1 MMSKADRFYYEN
13 FVLAA
18 EEAHK
23 AAVYLVECLSDYKPD
38 KIGQMLEKMH
48 EYEHAGDTKKHEMSA
63 ALARAFVT
71 PLEREDIALI
81 SQNIDEVSDRI
92 EEVMQRFYVDRIE
105 KVTPEAVAFAQK
117 IVECCTMM
125 KDMLKEL
132 PNFKKPAKLHD
143 MIVALNALE
152 EECDRMYLDAT
163 RKVKDEFDDVFDII
177 CWREIYDKMERCA
190 DACEHVGDCV
200 ETIVM
205 KNT

>member
-1 MMSKADRFYYEN
+1 MISKADRFYYEN

-23 AAVYLVECLSDYKPD
+23 AAVYLVECLSDYKPE
-38 KIGQMLEKMH
+38 KIVQMLETMH
-48 EYEHAGDTKKHEMSA
+48 GYEHAGDTKKHEM
-63 ALARAFVT
+63 
-71 PLEREDIALI
+71 
-81 SQNIDEVSDRI
+81 
-92 EEVMQRFYVDRIE
+92 
-105 KVTPEAVAFAQK
+105 
-117 IVECCTMM
+117 
-125 KDMLKEL
+125 KDMLTEL

-163 RKVKDEFDDVFDII
+163 RKARDDFDDVFTVI

-200 ETIVM
+200 EMIVM

>member
-125 KDMLKEL
+125 KDMLTEL

>member
-1 MMSKADRFYYEN
+1 
-13 FVLAA
+13 
-18 EEAHK
+18 
-23 AAVYLVECLSDYKPD
+23 
-38 KIGQMLEKMH
+38 
-48 EYEHAGDTKKHEMSA
+48 
-63 ALARAFVT
+63 
-71 PLEREDIALI
+71 
-81 SQNIDEVSDRI
+81 
-92 EEVMQRFYVDRIE
+92 
-105 KVTPEAVAFAQK
+105 
-117 IVECCTMM
+117 MM
-125 KDMLKEL
+125 KNMLTEL

>member
-125 KDMLKEL
+125 KNMLTEL

-190 DACEHVGDCV
+190 DACEDVGDCV

>member
-1 MMSKADRFYYEN
+1 MISKADRFYYEN

-23 AAVYLVECLSDYKPD
+23 AAVYLVECLSDYKPE
-38 KIGQMLEKMH
+38 KIVQMLETMH
-48 EYEHAGDTKKHEMSA
+48 GYEHAGDTKKHEMSA
-63 ALARAFVT
+63 ALAKAFVT
-71 PLEREDIALI
+71 PIEREDIALI

-92 EEVMQRFYVDRIE
+92 EEVLQRFYVDKIE
-105 KVTPEAVAFAQK
+105 KVTPEAVKFAQK

-125 KDMLKEL
+125 KDMLTEL

-163 RKVKDEFDDVFDII
+163 RKARDDFDDVFTVI

-200 ETIVM
+200 EMIVM

>member
-125 KDMLKEL
+125 KNMLTEL